1 MGRRGDPTD
10 GGSSDSPG
18 GPRIKKEPGVCEETQ
33 AVPGGP
39 ADDGSGNEAAEA
51 GRAQSAVRVGGGRCQ
66 VKGAKG
72 LELIQTARRSRRK
85 VSNKR
90 PARHNLSFGRP
101 TVEWTKADGRK
112 LGGRKTRTYRLDRG
126 VDHTDQTRE
135 REERADEG
143 CQAPFLADRG
153 VTEIGNNGRKQV
165 GSTMEIKGSGTG
177 YSGMLAPTPAASHE
191 PLSASLVDSS
201 RIIQVGTFQR
211 RH

>member
-1 MGRRGDPTD
+1 MTLQMEEAATPRGGRESRRSRACVRKHRQSRVAQLTTGQGTRLQRQA
-10 GGSSDSPG
+10 
-18 GPRIKKEPGVCEETQ
+18 GPRARC
-33 AVPGGP
+33 
-39 ADDGSGNEAAEA
+39 
-51 GRAQSAVRVGGGRCQ
+51 VRVGGGRCQ

-72 LELIQTARRSRRK
+72 LELIRTARRSRRK

-112 LGGRKTRTYRLDRG
+112 LGDRKTRTHRLDRG